1 MKIGVIGNGVVG
13 SAVSNGLK
21 KIGHEVLIHD
31 IVLDTKINDLLST
44 EIIFICVP
52 TPSNDNG
59 SCNTEI
65 VESVVKELSDLNYNG
80 IVAIKS
86 TVEPGTTKLFSSKFP
101 KLNLCFVPEFLR
113 ERCAEI
119 DFIENHDLC
128 IIGTNDK
135 STFKLIKKAHGYL
148 PKNVIMLTPTEA
160 ELSKYFNNVFNSTL
174 ITFANSFYEICNQ
187 LDADYSNVKN
197 AIVLRDHINNQYLD
211 CNDNFRGFG
220 GVCLPKDTKALSF
233 LFKKFNIDNNF
244 FETILT
250 INNKLKVTVYEGMRD
265 E

>member
-13 SAVSNGLK
+13 SAVSNGLR
-21 KIGHEVLIHD
+21 KIGNEVLIHD
-31 IVLDTKINDLLST
+31 LILNTKINDLLST
-44 EIIFICVP
+44 EIIFISVP
-52 TPSNDNG
+52 TPANDDG
-59 SCNTEI
+59 SCNTKI
-65 VESVVKELSDLNYNG
+65 VESVVKELSDLNYDG
-80 IVAIKS
+80 ITAIKS
-86 TVEPGTTKLFSSKFP
+86 TVEPGTTRLFSSKFS

-113 ERCAEI
+113 ERSAEI

-135 STFKLIKKAHGYL
+135 STFQLIKKAHGNL
-148 PKNVIMLTPTEA
+148 PKNVVMLTPTEA
-160 ELSKYFNNVFNSTL
+160 ELAKYFNNVFNSTL
-174 ITFANSFYEICNQ
+174 ITFANSFYEVCNK

-233 LFKKFNIDNNF
+233 LFKKLNIDNNF
-244 FETILT
+244 FETILK
-250 INNKLKVTVYEGMRD
+250 INNKLKITVYDGMRN